1 MTSVLRECKIAR
13 PEAPSASIA
22 TSERGL
28 PVGWAQELPDAGDA
42 DQQRESPRPDSHV
55 VAYEAMATKSTSV
68 TERVRSGDSKTAAA
82 PRKRAEQQRAQSTRT
97 AILEAA
103 LAEFAEKGFE
113 AASIRSIAERTGFQH
128 PLITYH
134 YPSKDLL
141 WQAVAEDTFERIRLE
156 WDESASEECNL
167 SSLERLRAEYR
178 ALFRHTAKFPEFH
191 RFMRQEAATDN
202 PRLQWVAVNVLKPLI
217 NRLLPQIKA
226 AQAEGQLPPVEP
238 ILFHYMMVSLTAAL
252 SEFGPEMR
260 VTRRM
265 SADRP
270 EVADAY
276 WSFVE
281 RTVFGAPRGTG
292 SGSRKRA

>member
-1 MTSVLRECKIAR
+1 
-13 PEAPSASIA
+13 
-22 TSERGL
+22 
-28 PVGWAQELPDAGDA
+28 
-42 DQQRESPRPDSHV
+42 
-55 VAYEAMATKSTSV
+55 MATKSTAGV
-68 TERVRSGDSKTAAA
+68 QRAARA

-141 WQAVAEDTFERIRLE
+141 WQAVAEDTFERIRQE
-156 WDESASEECNL
+156 WDERAPVEGDL
-167 SSLERLRAEYR
+167 PSLERLRAEYR
-178 ALFRHTAKFPEFH
+178 ALFRHTVKFPEFH
-191 RFMRQEAATDN
+191 RFMRQEAASDN
-202 PRLQWVAVNVLKPLI
+202 PRLHWVAENVLKPLI

-226 AQAEGQLPPVEP
+226 AQAEGQLPPLEP
-238 ILFHYMMVSLTAAL
+238 ILFHYMMVSLTATL

-265 SADRP
+265 SPDRP
-270 EVADAY
+270 EVAEAF
-276 WSFVE
+276 WTFVE
-281 RTVFGAPRGTG
+281 QTVFGAPPTTG
-292 SGSRKRA
+292 ARARRRTSG

>member
-1 MTSVLRECKIAR
+1 
-13 PEAPSASIA
+13 
-22 TSERGL
+22 
-28 PVGWAQELPDAGDA
+28 
-42 DQQRESPRPDSHV
+42 
-55 VAYEAMATKSTSV
+55 MATKATSV
-68 TERVRSGDSKTAAA
+68 ARRVRAGDSKTARV
-82 PRKRAEQQRAQSTRT
+82 PRKRAVQQRAKRTRT

-113 AASIRSIAERTGFQH
+113 AASIRRIAERTGFQH

-156 WDESASEECNL
+156 WDERAPEESNL
-167 SSLERLRAEYR
+167 SALELLRAEYR
-178 ALFRHTAKFPEFH
+178 ALFRHTAEFPEFH
-191 RFMRQEAATDN
+191 RFMRQEATTDN
-202 PRLQWVAVNVLKPLI
+202 PRLRWVALNVLKPLI
-217 NRLLPQIKA
+217 NRLLPQIEA

-260 VTRRM
+260 VTRRL

-276 WSFVE
+276 WSLVE
-281 RTVFGAPRGTG
+281 ETVFRTPRATG
-292 SGSRKRA
+292 SRSRKRRKAEVRTDLRHSGRLLAAKLSVD

>member
-1 MTSVLRECKIAR
+1 MKV
-13 PEAPSASIA
+13 
-22 TSERGL
+22 GL
-28 PVGWAQELPDAGDA
+28 A
-42 DQQRESPRPDSHV
+42 SHV
-55 VAYEAMATKSTSV
+55 IAWQDMATKRTSV
-68 TERVRSGDSKTAAA
+68 AERVRSGDSKTGTV

-97 AILEAA
+97 TILEAA

-156 WDESASEECNL
+156 WDERASEDSDL
-167 SSLERLRAEYR
+167 APLERLRTEYR

-202 PRLQWVAVNVLKPLI
+202 PRLRWVAQTVLKPLI

-226 AQAEGQLPPVEP
+226 AQAEGQLPPIEP

-260 VTRRM
+260 VTRRL

-281 RTVFGAPRGTG
+281 QTVFGAPRATG
-292 SGSRKRA
+292 SSSRKPA

>member
-1 MTSVLRECKIAR
+1 MMQRRS
-13 PEAPSASIA
+13 P
-22 TSERGL
+22 GL
-28 PVGWAQELPDAGDA
+28 
-42 DQQRESPRPDSHV
+42 DSHV
-55 VAYEAMATKSTSV
+55 VAWEDMAIKSTSV
-68 TERVRSGDSKTAAA
+68 AAGARSRNPKTAAA

-156 WDESASEECNL
+156 WDERASEESDL
-167 SSLERLRAEYR
+167 PPLERLRSEYR

-202 PRLQWVAVNVLKPLI
+202 PRLHWVAENVLKPLI

-226 AQAEGQLPPVEP
+226 AQAEGQLPPIEP
-238 ILFHYMMVSLTAAL
+238 ILFHYMMVSLTATL

-260 VTRRM
+260 VTRRL
-265 SADRP
+265 SAERP

-276 WSFVE
+276 WAFVE
-281 RTVFGAPRGTG
+281 QTVFGAHRPTG
-292 SGSRKRA
+292 SRSRKRAQA